1 MQPQSKAA
9 SIAPKRQTVHESYF
23 KKVRRL
29 EQGVL
34 RNVAKLA
41 WLTGKGNAKKPSVI
55 KDYQLYL
62 EMGNPYIGISSIN
75 GGRRPKRRIEEMREE
90 IIIVGHKIKKAKHIA
105 KYCKRAE
112 QIATEDAEFMKDKKP
127 ILIFGQGR
135 NNDIRVDCKLFI
147 KKRTHDRSRPKTSSL
162 SDAATTAAISHLAV
176 ITPESPGR
184 IEVV

>member
-1 MQPQSKAA
+1 MD
-9 SIAPKRQTVHESYF
+9 HESYF

-29 EQGVL
+29 EQSVL
-34 RNVAKLA
+34 KSIAQLA
-41 WLTGKGNAKKPSVI
+41 WLTGKGNAKKPSGI

-62 EMGNPYIGISSIN
+62 EIGNPHNGISPIN
-75 GGRRPKRRIEEMREE
+75 GGRRPKRPIEETEETEEE